1 MNNELITIAD
11 KFLSEWTIIASDIP
25 SVVKSFRRYLKL
37 ETGYS
42 QSFDS
47 VAVHEWFAHRLSP
60 QWAGNH

>member
-11 KFLSEWTIIASDIP
+11 KFLSEWAIIASDIP
-25 SVVKSFRRYLKL
+25 SVVKSFRRYLKA
-37 ETGYS
+37 ETDYT
-42 QSFDS
+42 QPIDS